1 MGGLTVRR
9 LTIKIMIYKFI
20 LEIRVSPGPG
30 FLGLSLTDLATICLS
45 HRPRKT
51 PRTTASVQPS

>member
-1 MGGLTVRR
+1 MHR